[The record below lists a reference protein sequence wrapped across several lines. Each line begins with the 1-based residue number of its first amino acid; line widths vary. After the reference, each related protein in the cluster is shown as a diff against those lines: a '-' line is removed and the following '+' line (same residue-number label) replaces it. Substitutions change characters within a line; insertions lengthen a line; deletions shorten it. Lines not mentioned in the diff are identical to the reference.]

1 MVDLPE
7 PSIIADLQGCYVVN
21 KPGGLL
27 TQGPP
32 GIDSLELRIKHFI
45 RTRDAKTGK
54 VYLGVPHRLDRP
66 ASGVMVFA
74 KNIRASRRLAAQ
86 FRERTIAKKYW
97 AIVEGELSP
106 GQGSL
111 VDWMRKLPDE
121 AKSEICDA
129 DHPDAQEAKL
139 KFQVREGDA
148 ERTWVE
154 IELETG
160 RTHQIRLQFSNLGH
174 PILGDELYGSKIKF
188 GPESTDFRKRWIAL
202 HARSI
207 EFEHPMTKD
216 RLVFNAEVWE
226 DWRSVGFKIGS

>member
-1 MVDLPE
+1 
-7 PSIIADLQGCYVVN
+7 
-21 KPGGLL
+21 
-27 TQGPP
+27 
-32 GIDSLELRIKHFI
+32 
-45 RTRDAKTGK
+45 
-54 VYLGVPHRLDRP
+54 
-66 ASGVMVFA
+66 
-74 KNIRASRRLAAQ
+74 
-86 FRERTIAKKYW
+86 
-97 AIVEGELSP
+97 
-106 GQGSL
+106 
-111 VDWMRKLPDE
+111 MRKLPDE

-216 RLVFNAEVWE
+216 RLVFDAEVWE